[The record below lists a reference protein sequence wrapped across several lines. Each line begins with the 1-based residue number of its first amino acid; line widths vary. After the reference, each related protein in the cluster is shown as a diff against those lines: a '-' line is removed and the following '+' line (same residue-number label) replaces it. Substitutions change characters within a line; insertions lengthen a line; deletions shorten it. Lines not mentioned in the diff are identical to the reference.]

1 MLPTQST
8 INRVFTRVGKNDK
21 FQTHKHFL
29 MKLYGSTKLNLLNT
43 MVKSKNKFLAP
54 PSGRKRKFE
63 FLTIKIYILNQSR
76 LQMSVGDD
84 IKGQLTHYITSRWFH
99 LRTENCQILNSSK
112 KIPKSRDIRTGRI
125 LGPVGPVV
133 SVQFFGQIM
142 DLEVLDFVYFIVH
155 YIIGFKM
162 TFWPRNLTTFVDFA
176 MNDLAKVGQS
186 SSQNSQFVQRT
197 AIFWK
202 IGFVFSRLLFEVPP
216 RVSKIWYQKIWSW
229 MVFFRWIIFELDG
242 CYVRFISIYACVPV
256 VPLASPKIFFWK

>member
-1 MLPTQST
+1 
-8 INRVFTRVGKNDK
+8 
-21 FQTHKHFL
+21 
-29 MKLYGSTKLNLLNT
+29 
-43 MVKSKNKFLAP
+43 MVKSRNKFLVP
-54 PSGRKRKFE
+54 PSGRNRKFE

-112 KIPKSRDIRTGRI
+112 KYRNRGTLVPVRI
-125 LGPVGPVV
+125 LEPVIWTI
-133 SVQFFGQIM
+133 FGQIM
-142 DLEVLDFVYFIVH
+142 DLEVLDFVFFLVH

-256 VPLASPKIFFWK
+256 VPLASPKIFFLKGKVMFRGYKRICLRERHTRVHRVVVYKS